1 LKEYIISDN
10 VRNKLKTPLGK
21 LIENN
26 RINRKYLLNIIKSN
40 QTITIGDATT
50 EKFIKYN
57 IPINISVFDSKE
69 KRVKREPPLINSVK
83 FYKLR
88 NPQGCIT
95 QDSIELIKNCLKIND
110 KVQIIVEGEEDLL
123 TLLFTA
129 IFPINTMIFYGQPN
143 KGLVIVKINNELRK
157 YANKLLNEIGI
168 KDYNNI

>member
-1 LKEYIISDN
+1 MKEYIISDN

-21 LIENN
+21 LIENK

-69 KRVKREPPLINSVK
+69 KRVKRKPPLINSVK

>member
-1 LKEYIISDN
+1 MKEYIISDN
-10 VRNKLKTPLGK
+10 VRNKLKTPLGT
-21 LIENN
+21 LIENKK
-26 RINRKYLLNIIKSN
+26 INREYLLNIINSN

-69 KRVKREPPLINSVK
+69 KRIKREPPLLNSVK
-83 FYKLR
+83 LHKLR
-88 NPQGCIT
+88 NPQGRIT
-95 QDSIELIKNCLKIND
+95 QDSIELIKNCLIIKD
-110 KVQIIVEGEEDLL
+110 KLQIIVEGEEDLL
-123 TLLFTA
+123 TLLFTS

-143 KGLVIVKINNELRK
+143 QGLVIVKINKELRK